1 MRNIIFSI
9 ALFFIGNV
17 AVGQEI
23 ISPLNYNS
31 ALIYQNNSAIKHAA
45 SSQKRSS
52 LSLPFFD
59 DFAYKNLYPDGS
71 LWVDSFVYVNDNL
84 QRNAISYGVAT
95 FDGLNQLGLA
105 YDVTTPNA
113 YVAADTLTSQP
124 IDLSVFNTDDTT
136 IYLSFFYQPMGV
148 GDWPNEEDSLLLE
161 FKTLGDN
168 WKEVWGAG
176 GFSARPDSPAYKIVM
191 LRLDDP
197 FYFVTDFQFRFRN
210 YATSGN
216 NDHWHLDYVYLD
228 ANRTIIDTVMRDISV
243 IGKPSR
249 ILKNYTSMPWNQFID
264 NQVDETE
271 IDFLI
276 YYRNNWNV
284 DRNMQFIYD
293 VEESFSGTPLDN
305 FALSL
310 SPFAPFSYFQKDYP
324 TSGFIPFNA
333 SSDSVLLTIRQYLD
347 DVPSNPSFV
356 DNDTSYLQ
364 VPFYNY
370 LAYDD
375 GTAEKAYGL
384 EGPGLKKFA
393 YEFNLNKGD
402 SLRAVQIHFTQINK
416 NMSNFLFSLYV
427 WNNINFVSE
436 IEDTL
441 FQKDFLKPIYVDSI
455 NGFATYVLDEPVYLE
470 AGKFYIGWQQA
481 ENDNIQIGL
490 DIHNSA
496 RTKMNI
502 YANGAWFTSSIEAAP
517 MIRPIMGKD
526 VEFIN
531 TSVKEN
537 VQEAFVL
544 YPNPAS
550 EILKF
555 KIQTPIAIGAKFNEA
570 SVEVFDL
577 TGKKVFDEIINTEN
591 ATINISQ
598 LPTGTYMVH
607 LKDNVGTNYRKQ
619 RFIKLN

>member
-1 MRNIIFSI
+1 MRNFIFSI
-9 ALFFIGNV
+9 VSFFIYAV
-17 AVGQEI
+17 AVGQEVV
-23 ISPLNYNS
+23 SPINYNS
-31 ALIYQNNSAIKHAA
+31 ALIYKNNAATKQPA

-59 DFAYKNLYPDGS
+59 DFAYKSLYPDGN
-71 LWVDSFVYVNDNL
+71 LWVDSFVYINDNL
-84 QRNAISYGVAT
+84 QANPISYGVAT
-95 FDGLNQLGLA
+95 FDGLNQFGLA

-124 IDLSVFNTDDTT
+124 IDLSVFLIEDTT
-136 IYLSFFYQPMGV
+136 IYLSFFYQAMGV

-168 WKEVWGAG
+168 WKEVWAVG
-176 GFSARPDSPAYKIVM
+176 GFSARPDTTAYQIVM

-216 NDHWHLDYVYLD
+216 NDHWHIDYVYLN
-228 ANRTIIDTVMRDISV
+228 ANRTIADTVMRDISV

-249 ILKNYTSMPWNQFID
+249 ILKNYTSMPWNQFVD
-264 NQVDETE
+264 NQLDETE
-271 IDFLI
+271 TDFLI
-276 YYRNNWNV
+276 YYRNNWSV
-284 DRNMQFIYD
+284 DQNMPFTYE

-305 FALSL
+305 GALVF
-310 SPFAPFSYFQKDYP
+310 SPFPPFTYFQKDYP
-324 TSGFIPFNA
+324 TSGFIPLMQLG
-333 SSDSVLLTIRQYLD
+333 DSVLLTVKQYLD
-347 DVPSNPSFV
+347 NVPSTPSFL
-356 DNDTSYLQ
+356 DNDTSFLH

-427 WNNINFVSE
+427 WDDINFVTE

-441 FQKDFLKPIYVDSI
+441 YQKDFLKPIYVDSI
-455 NGFATYVLDEPVYLE
+455 NGFATYVLDEPVYVE

-481 ENDNIQIGL
+481 ENENIQIGL

-496 RTKMNI
+496 KTKMNI
-502 YANGAWFTSSIEAAP
+502 YANGTWFTSSVNAAP
-517 MIRPIMGKD
+517 MIRPVLGKD

-531 TSVKEN
+531 TSVKDIQ
-537 VQEAFVL
+537 QETFVV

-550 EILKF
+550 EFLKLRV
-555 KIQTPIAIGAKFNEA
+555 KSLELKVGV
-570 SVEVFDL
+570 VEMFDL
-577 TGKKVFDEIINTEN
+577 SGKQILSSVVNSENDIINITE
-591 ATINISQ
+591 I
-598 LPTGTYMVH
+598 PTGTYIVH
-607 LKDNVGTNYRKQ
+607 LKDATGTNYRPQ